1 MLRNWIRRI
10 LDEEIEDRLWQWEQE
25 LNSRVSKLLSDVSG
39 MVQDSFVMDI
49 GKEYTLLETETDR
62 LERISGL
69 IDLSSMKEGDVAE
82 LLLEVR
88 YADGSFH
95 QWSKQSIPKPPEN
108 LLQLDD
114 MMAPYG
120 AKVSLKNVAGRRFE
134 VRFFLIRR
142 H

>member
-39 MVQDSFVMDI
+39 MVQDSFVMDT
-49 GKEYTLLETETDR
+49 GKEYTLLETETDK